1 VAPGRVVGHGGRR
14 FYDNPALLVYNAAVR
29 DSLVLYAGEK
39 NISSWS
45 MRAYVALAAKGLE
58 FEERTISLREDKDRS
73 RRRRVSPTGRV
84 PVLHHGAIVV
94 PDSLAII
101 EYLEETFPP
110 PAHPALWPSER
121 AERARARWLAAA
133 MHSGFVKL
141 REGMSFNLC
150 FLPQPPQPP
159 AEALAEAADLL
170 SLWEET
176 LAQKTAGGPF
186 LSGGFGAADAMF
198 APAIVRLTS
207 FRVPAGKAPRAAAY
221 MEAVLA
227 HPAVKRWMDPARA
240 LPPAATY

>member
-1 VAPGRVVGHGGRR
+1 M
-14 FYDNPALLVYNAAVR
+14 R

-58 FEERTISLREDKDRS
+58 FEERTIPLREDKDRS

-110 PAHPALWPSER
+110 PAHPA
-121 AERARARWLAAA
+121 RWLAAA
-133 MHSGFVKL
+133 MHSGFMKL

-159 AEALAEAADLL
+159 AEALAEAAELL

-176 LAQKTAGGPF
+176 LAQK
-186 LSGGFGAADAMF
+186 
-198 APAIVRLTS
+198 
-207 FRVPAGKAPRAAAY
+207 RA
-221 MEAVLA
+221 
-227 HPAVKRWMDPARA
+227 
-240 LPPAATY
+240 